1 MEFRKIWCITGF
13 FVAIDWSKPIGIVC
27 HDAGG
32 ANQIIAMLQGQ
43 SLEQVSAYVEGPA
56 RSLWNQT
63 FPKHPPAGT
72 LEAVVSKA
80 SSIIT
85 GTGWASSLEHDARR
99 AAKRQGIR
107 SIAVLD
113 HWTNYAERF
122 NRDGETVLPDE
133 IWVVDRYAEQLAR
146 RLFPEIMVRLHKDC
160 YAEQQIEGIAPIS
173 ETTPN
178 EILYLLEPAR
188 SEWGRG
194 EPGEFQALRFFLDC
208 FPQLG
213 LPGGTSICLRPHP
226 SDPPGKYDAFLG
238 LVGGVQIRL
247 ASGGLADAISR
258 SRWVAGCQTY
268 AMTLALRAGRVVYGS
283 LPPWAP
289 SCALPHEHIV
299 HLKAMVSS

>member
-1 MEFRKIWCITGF
+1 MGSRKISCITGF

-32 ANQIIAMLQGQ
+32 ANQIIAMLRGQ

-56 RSLWNQT
+56 RSLWNLA
-63 FPKHPPAGT
+63 FPQHPPVSA
-72 LEAVVSKA
+72 LEALVSRA

-122 NRDGETVLPDE
+122 NRNGETVLPDE
-133 IWVVDRYAEQLAR
+133 IWVVDQYAEQLVR
-146 RLFPEIMVRLHKDC
+146 RLFPEIIVRLHKDC
-160 YAEQQIEGIAPIS
+160 YAEQQIKGIAPIS
-173 ETTPN
+173 VTTPN

-194 EPGEFQALRFFLDC
+194 EPGEFQALRFFLASL
-208 FPQLG
+208 PQLG
-213 LPGGTSICLRPHP
+213 LPEGTSIRLRPHP

-238 LVGGVQIRL
+238 RVDGAQVSY
-247 ASGGLADAISR
+247 ASGTLAEALSR

-289 SCALPHEHIV
+289 SCALPHENIV
-299 HLKAMVSS
+299 HLKARVSL

>member
-1 MEFRKIWCITGF
+1 MRSRKISCITGF

-32 ANQIIAMLQGQ
+32 ANQIIAMLRGQ
-43 SLEQVSAYVEGPA
+43 SLEQVSAYMDGPA
-56 RSLWNQT
+56 RSLWSLA
-63 FPKHPPAGT
+63 FPKHPPVSA
-72 LEAVVSKA
+72 LEALVSRA

-133 IWVVDRYAEQLAR
+133 IWVVDQYAEQLVR
-146 RLFPEIMVRLHKDC
+146 RLFPEIIVRLHKDC
-160 YAEQQIEGIAPIS
+160 YAEQQIKGIAPIS
-173 ETTPN
+173 VTTPN
-178 EILYLLEPAR
+178 ELLYLLEPAR

-194 EPGEFQALRFFLDC
+194 EPGEFQALRFFLASL
-208 FPQLG
+208 PQLG
-213 LPGGTSICLRPHP
+213 LPEGTSIRLRPHP
-226 SDPPGKYDAFLG
+226 SDPLGKYDAFLG
-238 LVGGVQIRL
+238 QVDGAQVSY
-247 ASGGLADAISR
+247 ASGTLAEALSR

-289 SCALPHEHIV
+289 SCALPHENIV
-299 HLKAMVSS
+299 HLKARVSL

>member
-1 MEFRKIWCITGF
+1 MGSRKISCITGF

-32 ANQIIAMLQGQ
+32 ANQIIAMLRGQ

-56 RSLWNQT
+56 RSLWNLA
-63 FPKHPPAGT
+63 FPKHPPVSA
-72 LEAVVSKA
+72 LEALVSKA
-80 SSIIT
+80 SSIMT

-122 NRDGETVLPDE
+122 SREGETVLPDE
-133 IWVVDRYAEQLAR
+133 IWVVDRYAEQLVR
-146 RLFPEIMVRLHKDC
+146 RLFPDIMVRLHKDY
-160 YAEQQIEGIAPIS
+160 YAEQQIEGITPIS
-173 ETTPN
+173 VTTPN
-178 EILYLLEPAR
+178 ELLYLLEPAR

-208 FPQLG
+208 LPQLG
-213 LPGGTSICLRPHP
+213 LPQGTSICLRPHP

-238 LVGGVQIRL
+238 QVAGVQVRL
-247 ASGGLADAISR
+247 ASGSLADAISR

-268 AMTLALRAGRVVYGS
+268 AMTLALRVGRAVYGS

-289 SCALPHEHIV
+289 SCALPHENIV
-299 HLKAMVSS
+299 HLKTRVSS

>member
-1 MEFRKIWCITGF
+1 MGSRKISCITGC
-13 FVAIDWSKPIGIVC
+13 FVAIDCSKPIGIVC

-32 ANQIIAMLQGQ
+32 ANQIIAMLRGQ

-72 LEAVVSKA
+72 LEALVSSAA
-80 SSIIT
+80 SLIT
-85 GTGWASSLEHDARR
+85 GTGWASSLEHEARK
-99 AAKRQGIR
+99 AANRYRIR

-146 RLFPEIMVRLHKDC
+146 CLFPEIAVYLHKDC
-160 YAEQQIEGIAPIS
+160 YAEQQIEGVAPIS
-173 ETTPN
+173 VTTPN
-178 EILYLLEPAR
+178 ELLYLLEPAR

-208 FPQLG
+208 LPDLG

-238 LVGGVQIRL
+238 MVGGVQVRL
-247 ASGGLADAISR
+247 ASGSLADAISR

-268 AMTLALRAGRVVYGS
+268 AMTLALGAGRVVYGS

-289 SCALPHEHIV
+289 SCALPHENIV
-299 HLKAMVSS
+299 HLKARVPS